1 MSALIDRDLATQA
14 DRGDTYIGALL
25 LPSARNEVIERAL
38 DRLRAPNAPEFDAI
52 AITGV
57 SGIIGALLAFT
68 LDKPLIVVRK
78 APDVERS
85 HSTAMVEGPKVPCR
99 VLMVDDFVSS
109 GRTLD
114 RMQEMLVNC
123 GHTVVG
129 MFLYRDHPQN
139 PNICGFYDEGSRACI
154 PAVIRTASWIGCGF
168 PDADAIDACFER
180 VRNSPEVS
188 NL

>member
-1 MSALIDRDLATQA
+1 MSAVLDRDLATQA

-38 DRLRAPNAPEFDAI
+38 GRLRAPDAPEFDAI

-57 SGIIGALLAFT
+57 SGIVGALLAFT

-78 APDVERS
+78 APDMERS
-85 HSTAMVEGPKVPCR
+85 HSSAMVEGPETRCR
-99 VLMVDDFVSS
+99 VLMVDDFV
-109 GRTLD
+109 RTGDTLA
-114 RMQEMLVNC
+114 RMQQLLTPR
-123 GHTVVG
+123 HTVVG
-129 MFLYRDHPQN
+129 VLLYRDYLQN
-139 PNICGFYDEGSRACI
+139 PNICGRYTDGMRSVRS
-154 PAVIRTASWIGCGF
+154 AVIRTASWIGCGF